1 MFSLLRKSVSNLFFN
16 WGKIALQFCVGFYR
30 TTMQINHNYIYI
42 CIYVYPTDAE
52 LELDFPASM
61 PSWECRDESK
71 FRLSECLFWRETL
84 KGSLKG

>member
-1 MFSLLRKSVSNLFFN
+1 MLYNFVLVSTEQQCKS
-16 WGKIALQFCVGFYR
+16 I
-30 TTMQINHNYIYI
+30 IIIYI